1 MSKRQIFFS
10 RLLSTVVLWTL
21 VLGALLTGSEIGCL
35 IVLCGLGFIGLR
47 EYFSALRGKQ
57 IAAFAGVGIGCGMLL
72 LLGTYLSFSGLL
84 GADRGFSLGVAA
96 ADVEIGLLV
105 LSVLAVLTAQLF
117 QRTLQPPPLAAAA
130 FTLFGI
136 VYVGW
141 LFSFTTKLLYYIPRD
156 GLGHITG
163 HWYVLYLCVVAKF
176 SDMGAYLTG
185 SLIGKHPMVPHI
197 SPKKTWEGFA
207 GALLFSTA
215 GSFAL
220 LWLLGPKLHLLRPV
234 DALVLGLGLGLAAVI
249 GDLVES
255 IVKRSLDIKDSGS
268 MLPGIGGA
276 LDLIDSILFTAPL
289 LYYYLQL
296 TKFFR

>member
-1 MSKRQIFFS
+1 MSRKQIFFS

-35 IVLCGLGFIGLR
+35 FVLCGLGFIGLW
-47 EYFSALRGKQ
+47 EYFAGLRGKQ
-57 IAAFAGVGIGCGMLL
+57 IAAFTGVGVGCGMLL

-84 GADRGFSLGVAA
+84 WYGKGFGLSVVAA
-96 ADVEIGLLV
+96 EAEIGLLA
-105 LSVLAVLTAQLF
+105 LCVLAVLTAQLF
-117 QRTLQPPPLAAAA
+117 LRTLQPLPLSAAA
-130 FTLFGI
+130 FTLLGI
-136 VYVGW
+136 VYVAW
-141 LFSFTTKLLYYIPRD
+141 LFGFATKLIYYSPRD

-163 HWYVLYLCVVAKF
+163 HWYLLYLCVVAKF

-207 GALLFSTA
+207 GALFFSTA

-220 LWLLGPKLHLLRPV
+220 WWLLGPKLALLRPL
-234 DALVLGLGLGLAAVI
+234 DALVLGLGLGFAAVV

-255 IVKRSLDIKDSGS
+255 IVKRSLDLKDSGR
-268 MLPGIGGA
+268 MLPGIGGS

-289 LYYYLQL
+289 LYYYMRLSEL
-296 TKFFR
+296 LR